1 MIVVIRR
8 MCVCAVIVAL
18 ACGDSGEPTTTS
30 ESAGEASTGTTT
42 TTTTTTSSTTGTTA
56 EPTTG
61 STGDDPGTT
70 MMPPACETDAA
81 SCGVSVS
88 EQSSECPMPP
98 PDGSGLT
105 LEALGPG
112 SIRITEHGYDSNCGL
127 TISPVV
133 KLFAGNNMSVSYEV
147 GGQPMDGCICKY
159 TISLVVSNLPSGTW
173 TVSVLPHQEKIDVP

>member
-1 MIVVIRR
+1 
-8 MCVCAVIVAL
+8 MCVCAVVAAL
-18 ACGDSGEPTTTS
+18 ACGDSGEPTTSS
-30 ESAGEASTGTTT
+30 ESAGES
-42 TTTTTTSSTTGTTA
+42 TTTTTSTSSSTGGGTTA
-56 EPTTG
+56 EPTSG
-61 STGDDPGTT
+61 STGDDGTT
-70 MMPPACETDAA
+70 MAPPACETDAA

-112 SIRITEHGYDSNCGL
+112 SIRITEFGYDSNCGL
-127 TISPVV
+127 TINPVV
-133 KLFAGNNMSVSYEV
+133 KLFAGNNMSVSYEI

-173 TVSVLPHQEKIDVP
+173 TVSVLPHQDMVDVP

>member
-1 MIVVIRR
+1 ML
-8 MCVCAVIVAL
+8 VCAVVAAL
-18 ACGDSGEPTTTS
+18 ACGDDGEPATTS
-30 ESAGEASTGTTT
+30 ESASEASTS
-42 TTTTTTSSTTGTTA
+42 TTSTSTTSTTGGTTA

-70 MMPPACETDAA
+70 MAPPACETDAA
-81 SCGVSVS
+81 SCGVSVT

-98 PDGSGLT
+98 PDDSGLT

-133 KLFAGNNMSVSYEV
+133 KLFAGNQMSVSYEV

-173 TVSVLPHQEKIDVP
+173 TVSVLPHQEMIEVP